1 MYQLSSQIA
10 GKTRRGDSV
19 PMKYSFKCICGVII
33 NADTEIQLEALL
45 KRHAKNSNIHKIQGW
60 AGHSGIADGR

>member
-1 MYQLSSQIA
+1 
-10 GKTRRGDSV
+10 
-19 PMKYSFKCICGVII
+19 MKYSFKCICGVTI
-33 NADTEIQLEALL
+33 NSDTEIELEALL